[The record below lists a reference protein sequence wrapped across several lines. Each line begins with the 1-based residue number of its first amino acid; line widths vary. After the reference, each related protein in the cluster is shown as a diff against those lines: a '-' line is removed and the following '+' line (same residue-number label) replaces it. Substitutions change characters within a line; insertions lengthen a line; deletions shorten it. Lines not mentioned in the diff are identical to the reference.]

1 MRTRTAEAIAEAVTR
16 AGGLAQLGER
26 LGVAHSQVCR
36 WRKSG
41 RVPANRVAAIGAAT
55 GVPRHL
61 LRPDLFGAPA
71 RAPAPVAWPGG
82 MAALAEEVR
91 ALGLDPD
98 RVVATALADAVGV
111 ERNRRWAEE
120 NREAIDAHR
129 RHVEEHGVPL
139 GEYRMF

>member
-1 MRTRTAEAIAEAVTR
+1 MSEVRTNIAEAMAEAVAR
-16 AGGLAQLGER
+16 AGGLAKLGEI

-41 RVPANRVAAIGAAT
+41 RVPANRVLAIEAAT
-55 GVPRHL
+55 GVPRHQ
-61 LRPDLFGAPA
+61 LRPDLFQGPTITPAPA
-71 RAPAPVAWPGG
+71 AT
-82 MAALAEEVR
+82 AALADEAR

-98 RVVATALADAVGV
+98 RIVARALADAVGT

-129 RHVEEHGVPL
+129 RYVEEHGVPL